1 MKKTILRA
9 TVPLKASLLL
19 FGFFLVLAVAFH
31 PTMTTAQTITVSCNK
46 LKSECSNKCS
56 SEFGSKEVNERIGC
70 VEACGWN
77 GELCLNHLR
86 EVISVKTEICKKLYR
101 ECDNRCEREFV
112 DKKSLKFF
120 GYRLGC
126 KWHEEFCDQHS
137 GEVITP

>member
-31 PTMTTAQTITVSCNK
+31 PTMATAQTITVSCNK
-46 LKSECSNKCS
+46 LNSKCSNKCN

-120 GYRLGC
+120 GCRLGC